1 MNSENNTLNE
11 HIIKSKNLGGRPSK
25 KNKYKNEREDI
36 LNKLNNILGLVD
48 GKNIF
53 YLYDLEHNETQM
65 SQLMALKD
73 DVEKYFTSKNCAV
86 FKNDTPR
93 KAHTSLIR
101 LIYKEMHYDIIITNK
116 TINRNNK
123 TVHTV
128 TYIIGKNMIAE

>member
-101 LIYKEMHYDIIITNK
+101 LIYKEMHYNVITATTFITRNSERK
-116 TINRNNK
+116 ATPIYTI
-123 TVHTV
+123 
-128 TYIIGKNMIAE
+128 IAE